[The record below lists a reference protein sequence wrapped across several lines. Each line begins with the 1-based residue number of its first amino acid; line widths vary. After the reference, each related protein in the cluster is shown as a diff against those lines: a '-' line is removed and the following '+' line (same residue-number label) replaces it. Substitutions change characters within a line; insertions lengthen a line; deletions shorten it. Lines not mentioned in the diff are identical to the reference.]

1 MKKLASGMIAMLLCL
16 SMLVVPG
23 WAAEYLIPVG
33 QVIGLELADHT
44 VTVAA
49 VDAGSCARQA
59 GLQVGDRIVDIDGK
73 TIRCAEDVV
82 RALGCSKGSIQMKI
96 RRQGKEQLVKIAP
109 AITAEGPKLG
119 IFLKQ
124 GVTGIGTVTW
134 YDPESGMFGTLGH
147 GVSDGQGGLV
157 KMVSG
162 KAYRASVVGV
172 IRGQS
177 GKPGQLQGAVAASDL
192 LAALSKNTAQ
202 GVFGT
207 AEGLWQGDAMEVAE
221 ADEVCVGPA
230 VIRSTV
236 EGTMPRDYSVEI
248 LKIYPNSGSNG
259 RNLMLKVTDPA
270 LLEATGGIVQGMSG
284 SPIIQDGKLVGAV
297 THVLVNDPTRGYGI
311 FIENMLDAAG

>member
-1 MKKLASGMIAMLLCL
+1 MKKLASGIIAMLLCL

-82 RALGCSKGSIQMKI
+82 RALGCSNGSIQMKI

-162 KAYRASVVGV
+162 KAYRASVVG
-172 IRGQS
+172 
-177 GKPGQLQGAVAASDL
+177 
-192 LAALSKNTAQ
+192 
-202 GVFGT
+202 
-207 AEGLWQGDAMEVAE
+207 
-221 ADEVCVGPA
+221 
-230 VIRSTV
+230 
-236 EGTMPRDYSVEI
+236 
-248 LKIYPNSGSNG
+248 
-259 RNLMLKVTDPA
+259 
-270 LLEATGGIVQGMSG
+270 
-284 SPIIQDGKLVGAV
+284 
-297 THVLVNDPTRGYGI
+297 
-311 FIENMLDAAG
+311 